1 MSATPT
7 EERSVTPQL
16 KAVVWK
22 GEQFWLAGLVDHP
35 EIMSQGE
42 TVEELEANLRDAWRE
57 LLLEDVPA
65 TYEIRD
71 IAL

>member
-1 MSATPT
+1 MSATPV
-7 EERSVTPQL
+7 EARPVTRQL

-22 GEQFWLAGLVDHP
+22 GEQFWLGRLVDHP

-57 LLLEDVPA
+57 LLSVPVPG
-65 TYEIRD
+65 
-71 IAL
+71 